1 MELNWHETLYGS
13 LKVYIFFVSDQKI
26 MMAAIIR
33 HWLLGKIG
41 FSNFKY
47 LVFKNQICAGNVTWK
62 EDILRDRPFNLKGG
76 GLWFFCFI
84 FFLDNTRVRI
94 LIFFVMQC
102 EIFFLNSILGYMSKT
117 LNQIIFFSSTKIRI
131 FFSGNIGNQ
140 NIFLEKNHNPPL
152 QVKGIRYS
160 SKGR

>member
-1 MELNWHETLYGS
+1 MNSVQSNNFECFHWSIQNFCTLHTAEHSSSCSIVECFTLCGVH
-13 LKVYIFFVSDQKI
+13 KFKI
-26 MMAAIIR
+26 IIR
-33 HWLLGKIG
+33 D
-41 FSNFKY
+41 
-47 LVFKNQICAGNVTWK
+47 Q
-62 EDILRDRPFNLKGG
+62 PFNLKGG
-76 GLWFFCFI
+76 VMVFLFHFFFGQHESQNINFFCHAE
-84 FFLDNTRVRI
+84 
-94 LIFFVMQC
+94 C